1 MSTDLGFSLFSGQQI
16 ESYILYVKYL
26 EFSFSSGQANGNK
39 KKDMSKDFGF
49 LFSCGQVNCKKYSK
63 DVLI

>member
-39 KKDMSKDFGF
+39 KRICQKILAF
-49 LFSCGQVNCKKYSK
+49 YSLVAK
-63 DVLI
+63 LIARNTVKMF